1 VVNPTTAVEKEF
13 NRNLVVGRL
22 RSGAVVEVINTFETD
37 DEDGAVFLKI
47 GHDLDARIPAGE
59 APYICM
65 CVCVCVYIYIYIY
78 IYISIYIHIYIHIYI
93 CIYIY
98 VCVCMYICFEFE
110 THDKIAG
117 FFSRGR

>member
-1 VVNPTTAVEKEF
+1 MVNPTTAVEKEF

-59 APYICM
+59 PP
-65 CVCVCVYIYIYIY
+65 YIYIYIY
-78 IYISIYIHIYIHIYI
+78 VYN
-93 CIYIY
+93 
-98 VCVCMYICFEFE
+98 
-110 THDKIAG
+110 KI
-117 FFSRGR
+117 GRASCRERV